1 MIMDGSFLR
10 DMTEAKAFLPD
21 KKDSGQMSVFLKQSG
36 LQTPQGADSFR
47 AVPVHVMATDL
58 SVETAAKEAAAT
70 AEMAAATVADD
81 HSAGTQSPT
90 QSEPAAPTEPQIETT
105 PSALRPAIQDNTT
118 PSAQQLETAR
128 AEGRAAALAEL
139 DSERQTVA
147 MAATALASA
156 LERLANPSAA
166 QVAALSTALDQA
178 VARMAA
184 DRAGQVIDATPEPF
198 VRRIAALAAR
208 VSTGLGAVTLHLHP
222 SDLEAVRAVFDQ
234 ACSGDLAALARARLV
249 ADAGLS
255 RGDIDLRTA
264 TLHIED
270 LILAAAPSETELHD
284 AG

>member
-1 MIMDGSFLR
+1 MDGSFLR

-198 VRRIAALAAR
+198 VRRIAAAR